1 MVYNQKIAQNMRT
14 SMIRRKK
21 PYENQLERVKRWKN
35 RIENSINDYRQG
47 KLTLPPLEF
56 TDTIW
61 SFFVSC
67 DHMKDY
73 IHNDATI
80 KTKQSPYNHLDN
92 TECLKICRDISVG
105 VKHLIIKDPKTTG
118 GPFLINLT
126 AKRDDTTGKM
136 LFDINIKSQTV
147 REDFLR
153 LANECILAWED
164 FIQRE
169 IASQPKKQIKKICP
183 ICKVEVKI
191 DDDLMAFDCPNCK
204 TENVLV

>member
-67 DHMKDY
+67 YHMKDY
-73 IHNDATI
+73 IENDDRFEKNPLVKIYLNLYI
-80 KTKQSPYNHLDN
+80 KKND
-92 TECLKICRDISVG
+92 CLKVCYDICIG
-105 VKHLIIKDPKTTG
+105 VKHLKIDHPKTSG
-118 GPFLINLT
+118 GPFSINLT

-136 LFDINIKSQTV
+136 LFDVN
-147 REDFLR
+147 
-153 LANECILAWED
+153 
-164 FIQRE
+164 
-169 IASQPKKQIKKICP
+169 
-183 ICKVEVKI
+183 VK
-191 DDDLMAFDCPNCK
+191 
-204 TENVLV
+204 